1 MAKFNS
7 HTFLGM
13 MAGRSL
19 YYQGGLA
26 LQQFQSV
33 VCLLRGYETSIDP
46 ELSHVPHACLEPAQ
60 CATTT
65 QQQQARTC
73 VSYNQTN
80 TKICYSA
87 FEPQSWADLGARDIV
102 VASHDSSHTLS
113 TQRVDSIVA
122 AAIRSAAQLI
132 WMGEVCAESS
142 VTKHR
147 IWPNKIPVLHVAP
160 YTQHLCSSGCLRG
173 AHFDHWNAI
182 LFSYLLHNLKRFPTD
197 GAFNY
202 HYNRTFV
209 DQDDMAIHFESRGS
223 MLQALVPPGSRVAE
237 LGVLVCHILLTLT
250 HSLPQRS

>member
-1 MAKFNS
+1 MRAWSPLNAPPPHNNNKQEHVS
-7 HTFLGM
+7 HIIKPIPKSATLP
-13 MAGRSL
+13 S
-19 YYQGGLA
+19 
-26 LQQFQSV
+26 
-33 VCLLRGYETSIDP
+33 
-46 ELSHVPHACLEPAQ
+46 SHIVGPIWVLE
-60 CATTT
+60 
-65 QQQQARTC
+65 
-73 VSYNQTN
+73 
-80 TKICYSA
+80 I
-87 FEPQSWADLGARDIV
+87 LDIV
-102 VASHDSSHTLS
+102 VASGYDQQHDSSHTLS
-113 TQRVDSIVA
+113 KQRVDSIVA

-173 AHFDHWNAI
+173 AHFDHWNTI

-209 DQDDMAIHFESRGS
+209 DQDDMAIHFETRGS